1 MRRSGQFKPAGQ
13 DLRRGKGGARPG
25 AGRPSNQEQAA
36 KKLAAERAREKM
48 EAEVDG
54 VMNEYLRL
62 AKGGKIKKGSSP
74 QTIRHCVERWLPP
87 ARQAMDLAVGSP
99 EAFYIALAK
108 AEKDAALARP
118 IEPGDSETKVEL
130 LHDKS
135 NKKTNQ

>member
-1 MRRSGQFKPAGQ
+1 MA
-13 DLRRGKGGARPG
+13 
-25 AGRPSNQEQAA
+25 
-36 KKLAAERAREKM
+36 
-48 EAEVDG
+48 
-54 VMNEYLRL
+54 
-62 AKGGKIKKGSSP
+62 
-74 QTIRHCVERWLPP
+74 P